1 MPDRQST
8 NDNNPFAPPPE
19 GTPDQPW
26 QPRRPDGSDGSG
38 GPDGSGASGGSGDAD
53 GEDSASS
60 SPVTGSADGRWSP
73 RQPGRSSDGFGRGPE
88 RGPERQ
94 GGQGGSGPE
103 RPGLRWD
110 PTDPAQR
117 RARYAILGGMWA
129 FFFAIFD
136 IPELALLL
144 GALSLYWA
152 ISSLRAKPKTAT
164 EAAAV
169 SPESQGASQPSGQ
182 EPGQEPGQA
191 SGQASGQTPGQAS
204 GQASVRPAGQA
215 ASAPGAPNPLRS
227 MRTAAISGL
236 VASSVALLIVG
247 FGFTM
252 QLVYKDFYECR
263 DDALTH
269 AGAVACNDLLPKPLR
284 DGFGVRE

>member
-26 QPRRPDGSDGSG
+26 QPRRPDGSAGSG
-38 GPDGSGASGGSGDAD
+38 GADGSGASGGSGGSD
-53 GEDSASS
+53 GDEDGSS
-60 SPVTGSADGRWSP
+60 SPVRGGADGRWSP
-73 RQPGRSSDGFGRGPE
+73 RQPGRSSAGFGRGPE
-88 RGPERQ
+88 RGADRQ
-94 GGQGGSGPE
+94 SGQGGSGPE

-117 RARYAILGGMWA
+117 RARYAVLGGMWA

-152 ISSLRAKPKTAT
+152 VSSLRAKPK
-164 EAAAV
+164 AAAETPAGV

-182 EPGQEPGQA
+182 
-191 SGQASGQTPGQAS
+191 
-204 GQASVRPAGQA
+204 PA
-215 ASAPGAPNPLRS
+215 APGTPSPARS

-247 FGFTM
+247 LGFTM
-252 QLVYKDFYECR
+252 QLVYKDFYDCR
-263 DDALTH
+263 DDALTN

-284 DGFGVRE
+284 DGFGVRD

>member
-19 GTPDQPW
+19 GKPDEPW
-26 QPRRPDGSDGSG
+26 QPRRPEGSDG
-38 GPDGSGASGGSGDAD
+38 PDGEGS
-53 GEDSASS
+53 EPS

-88 RGPERQ
+88 RQ
-94 GGQGGSGPE
+94 GGQGGGPGGQGPE

-110 PTDPAQR
+110 PTDPVQR

-152 ISSLRAKPKTAT
+152 ISSLRAKPKP
-164 EAAAV
+164 AAEV
-169 SPESQGASQPSGQ
+169 SPESQDASQPSG
-182 EPGQEPGQA
+182 
-191 SGQASGQTPGQAS
+191 
-204 GQASVRPAGQA
+204 RPAA
-215 ASAPGAPNPLRS
+215 APGAPNPARS

-236 VASSVALLIVG
+236 VASSVALVIVG

-269 AGAVACNDLLPKPLR
+269 AGALACNDLLPKPLR

>member
-26 QPRRPDGSDGSG
+26 QPRRPDGSTGSG
-38 GPDGSGASGGSGDAD
+38 GPDGSGASGGAD
-53 GEDSASS
+53 GSDGDDAGSS
-60 SPVTGSADGRWSP
+60 SPVTGGADGRWSP
-73 RQPGRSSDGFGRGPE
+73 RQPGRSSAGFGRGPE
-88 RGPERQ
+88 RGADRQ

-117 RARYAILGGMWA
+117 RARYAVLGGMWA

-152 ISSLRAKPKTAT
+152 VSSLRAKPKAAT
-164 EAAAV
+164 ETAARV
-169 SPESQGASQPSGQ
+169 SPESQDASQPSGQ
-182 EPGQEPGQA
+182 PSA
-191 SGQASGQTPGQAS
+191 
-204 GQASVRPAGQA
+204 
-215 ASAPGAPNPLRS
+215 APGTPNAARS

-284 DGFGVRE
+284 DGFGVRD